1 MIRSFRCRDTERL
14 FQRESVRRF
23 KAIERVARR
32 KLDQL
37 HFAARVSDLAAP
49 PGNRLER
56 LRGDREGQ
64 HSIRINNQWRVCFVW
79 SEGNAH
85 QVEIV
90 DMNKLA
96 LDLRVPVTRIAE
108 IVNERRGITADTA
121 LRLAR
126 YFKTTPQFWM
136 NMQLHYELQVAEDEL
151 AVRVER
157 EVRPME
163 PASAH

>member
-1 MIRSFRCRDTERL
+1 M
-14 FQRESVRRF
+14 
-23 KAIERVARR
+23 AR
-32 KLDQL
+32 KLKPIHPGEQL
-37 HFAARVSDLAAP
+37 
-49 PGNRLER
+49 
-56 LRGDREGQ
+56 REEFMKPHGL
-64 HSIRINNQWRVCFVW
+64 S
-79 SEGNAH
+79 
-85 QVEIV
+85 
-90 DMNKLA
+90 MNKLA